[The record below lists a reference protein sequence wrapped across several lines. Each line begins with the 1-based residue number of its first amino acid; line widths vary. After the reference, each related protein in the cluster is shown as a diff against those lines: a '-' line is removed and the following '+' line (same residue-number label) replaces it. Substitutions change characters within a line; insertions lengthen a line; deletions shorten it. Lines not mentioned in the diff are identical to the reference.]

1 LLQSGA
7 LASDP
12 VAIAGV
18 PAAPPRRSTRGA
30 KLKLRRG
37 VPLRDAILSAFRGI
51 VLSARRHARAAE
63 ENPEQAVHEY
73 RKSIRRAR
81 SVLAL
86 LRPSLGRT
94 ATRGMT
100 EELRRAFRDTG
111 LLRDRDVLVRTLS
124 GLAGDDPVLFVEAAE
139 FAARLSEGPDRPA
152 PAEVLKGAAPIV
164 KPLPAALEVTMPRE
178 YSTPDLERG
187 LTRSF
192 RRTRQALARAVET
205 RADADFHEWRKR
217 VKELRYQVE
226 LLASSGSRML
236 KRREKA
242 LGELARELG
251 SVTDISV
258 LCREL
263 EALAQPAPDGHGA
276 KLLERGR
283 QLVRQRSDELLTRG
297 AELFAEEPRA
307 FALRVLAERG

>member
-1 LLQSGA
+1 
-7 LASDP
+7 
-12 VAIAGV
+12 
-18 PAAPPRRSTRGA
+18 
-30 KLKLRRG
+30 LKLRRG
-37 VPLRDAILSAFRGI
+37 VALRDAILSAFAGVIRA
-51 VLSARRHARAAE
+51 ARRIAASSE

-100 EELRRAFRDTG
+100 EELKRAFRDTG
-111 LLRDRDVLVRTLS
+111 LLRDRDVLVATLS

-139 FAARLSEGPDRPA
+139 FAARLSEGPDRPT
-152 PAEVLKGAAPIV
+152 PAKTLRGAAPIL
-164 KPLPAALEVTMPRE
+164 KLLPAALEVTLPRD

-192 RRTRQALARAVET
+192 RRTRQSLTRAVET

-217 VKELRYQVE
+217 VKDLRYQVE
-226 LLASSGSRML
+226 LLASSGSRLL

-251 SVTDISV
+251 GVTDLSV

-263 EALAQPAPDGHGA
+263 EALSLPAPAPEGQGVR
-276 KLLERGR
+276 LLERGR
-283 QLVRQRSDELLTRG
+283 ELVRQRADALLSRG
-297 AELFAEEPRA
+297 TELFAEAPRD